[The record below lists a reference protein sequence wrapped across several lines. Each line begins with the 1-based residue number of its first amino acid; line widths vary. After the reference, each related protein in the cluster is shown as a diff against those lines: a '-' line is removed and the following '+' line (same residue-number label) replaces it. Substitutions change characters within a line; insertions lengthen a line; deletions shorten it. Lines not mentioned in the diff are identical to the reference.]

1 VNNLQDEEDKASR
14 LSKTKT
20 KLENTI
26 AETNDELEREKRL
39 RSDTEKNKRKVEAD
53 LKVCDFC
60 FGSLPAKAAQDSFFF
75 TAAVFHSL
83 GNSRN
88 C

>member
-1 VNNLQDEEDKASR
+1 MTSLQEEEDKASR

-53 LKVCDFC
+53 LKV
-60 FGSLPAKAAQDSFFF
+60 
-75 TAAVFHSL
+75 
-83 GNSRN
+83 
-88 C
+88 